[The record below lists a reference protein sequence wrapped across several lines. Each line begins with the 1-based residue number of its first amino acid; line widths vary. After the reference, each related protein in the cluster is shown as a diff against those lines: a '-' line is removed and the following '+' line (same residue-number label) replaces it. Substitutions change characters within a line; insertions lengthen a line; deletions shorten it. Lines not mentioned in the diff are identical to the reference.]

1 VTMRVYVDHAHLL
14 TEVGE
19 YIRIILIIVGAAIA
33 WGIIAN
39 SPIPNY
45 MGF

>member
-1 VTMRVYVDHAHLL
+1 MDRH
-14 TEVGE
+14 
-19 YIRIILIIVGAAIA
+19 RIILIIVGATIA